1 MRQPKLIDYILLTT
15 LSLIWAS
22 AFFNIKIATYSFGP
36 VTIAFLRV
44 FFGAIPVL
52 LLCYYKNIKI
62 EAFSK
67 DWHWFAMIGF
77 INLVAPFFLIAYGV
91 KSVQSNLAAIL
102 MSTTPLSSTVL
113 GHFFTKNEK
122 FNLIKTFGILIG
134 FSGIVFLFS
143 DNILIDENNF
153 TSALLI
159 LLGSTCYVVGGV
171 LTLKISKKKN
181 ENVTGSI
188 LIWAIIY
195 VRAFG
200 LGPFAGLLSIFT
212 ADVGTLGKLFSE
224 ATDNADKKQIEGI
237 TATGSNKSSI
247 IRYGLIPQIFPIF
260 ISQSLYFFESNTR
273 SAVILGVVGAGGIG
287 LQLTERMKAQYWD
300 QTLFIIVLILI
311 MVAIIDSI
319 SRAIR
324 KRIIYE

>member
-1 MRQPKLIDYILLTT
+1 MRQPNLIDYLLLTI

-44 FFGAIPVL
+44 LFGAIPVL
-52 LLCYYKNIKI
+52 LLCYFKNIKV

-113 GHFFTKNEK
+113 AHFYTKNEK
-122 FNLIKTFGILIG
+122 FNLIKTIGILIG

-143 DNILIDENNF
+143 DNLLIDENNF
-153 TSALLI
+153 VSALLI

-188 LIWAIIY
+188 LIWAIIILLPLTFLIEQPFQTMPRTDSLISVIY
-195 VRAFG
+195 
-200 LGPFAGLLSIFT
+200 LGIVPTGIAWLLRFRILT
-212 ADVGTLGKLFSE
+212 T
-224 ATDNADKKQIEGI
+224 N
-237 TATGSNKSSI
+237 
-247 IRYGLIPQIFPIF
+247 GLIFQSQVSYLIPIF
-260 ISQSLYFFESNTR
+260 GT
-273 SAVILGVVGAGGIG
+273 ILGYIFLKELITTKVLVSLIAVCIGIYFVKKGGN
-287 LQLTERMKAQYWD
+287 K
-300 QTLFIIVLILI
+300 QTI
-311 MVAIIDSI
+311 
-319 SRAIR
+319 
-324 KRIIYE
+324 

>member
-1 MRQPKLIDYILLTT
+1 MKQPKLLDYLL
-15 LSLIWAS
+15 LGLLALIWAS

-52 LLCYYKNIKI
+52 LLCYYKDIKI

-102 MSTTPLSSTVL
+102 MSTTPLSSTIL
-113 GHFFTKNEK
+113 GHFYTKNEK
-122 FNLIKTFGILIG
+122 FNFIKTFGILIG
-134 FSGIVFLFS
+134 FSGILYLFS
-143 DNILIDENNF
+143 DNLLIDDNNF
-153 TSALLI
+153 VSALLI

-188 LIWAIIY
+188 LIWAVIILIPLVSFIEQPWNITPRLDSTISVIY
-195 VRAFG
+195 LG
-200 LGPFAGLLSIFT
+200 LVSTGVAWLLRFRIL
-212 ADVGTLGKLFSE
+212 VK
-224 ATDNADKKQIEGI
+224 N
-237 TATGSNKSSI
+237 
-247 IRYGLIPQIFPIF
+247 GLIFQSQVSYLIPIF
-260 ISQSLYFFESNTR
+260 GT
-273 SAVILGVVGAGGIG
+273 ILSYIF
-287 LQLTERMKAQYWD
+287 LKELITTK
-300 QTLFIIVLILI
+300 VLISLI
-311 MVAIIDSI
+311 AVCVGIYFV
-319 SRAIR
+319 R
-324 KRIIYE
+324 KADYKKTT

>member
-1 MRQPKLIDYILLTT
+1 MRKPQLADYLLLTL

-44 FFGAIPVL
+44 LFGAIPVL
-52 LLCYYKNIKI
+52 LLCYFKKIKI

-113 GHFFTKNEK
+113 GHFYTTNEK
-122 FNLIKTFGILIG
+122 FNFIKTFGILIG
-134 FSGIVFLFS
+134 FSGILYLFS
-143 DNILIDENNF
+143 DNLLIDENNF
-153 TSALLI
+153 LSALLI

-188 LIWAIIY
+188 LIWAVIILIPFVGFIEQPWNLTPRLDSTMSVIY
-195 VRAFG
+195 LG
-200 LGPFAGLLSIFT
+200 LVSTGLAWLLRFRIL
-212 ADVGTLGKLFSE
+212 V
-224 ATDNADKKQIEGI
+224 N
-237 TATGSNKSSI
+237 N
-247 IRYGLIPQIFPIF
+247 GLIFQSQVSYLIPIF
-260 ISQSLYFFESNTR
+260 GT
-273 SAVILGVVGAGGIG
+273 ILSYIF
-287 LQLTERMKAQYWD
+287 LKELITTK
-300 QTLFIIVLILI
+300 VLISLI
-311 MVAIIDSI
+311 AVSVGIYFVRKADNKKII
-319 SRAIR
+319 
-324 KRIIYE
+324 